1 MKDDLKEYKQKLEK
15 ELSAYMELPVSE
27 RSAAAVRG
35 MAECWEQVDKLG
47 KCMCGSAD
55 FSKEDAHHKF
65 YEYVRHLLETY
76 YNFL

>member
-1 MKDDLKEYKQKLEK
+1 MKDDLKEYKRKLEK

-47 KCMCGSAD
+47 KCMSGSAD
-55 FSKEDAHHKF
+55 FSKEDAKAWNTDM
-65 YEYVRHLLETY
+65 ERCNEQVTY
-76 YNFL
+76 